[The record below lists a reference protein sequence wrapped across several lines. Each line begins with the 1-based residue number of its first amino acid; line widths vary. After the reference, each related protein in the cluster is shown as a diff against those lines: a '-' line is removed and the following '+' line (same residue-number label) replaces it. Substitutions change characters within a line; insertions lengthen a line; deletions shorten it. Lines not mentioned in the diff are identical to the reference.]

1 MVARAL
7 CCSSVASWSR
17 CTRLLSS
24 GVVRLLVKLAFLRCR
39 VAFAAWVSRPL
50 CEFRTYIS
58 QPARSRELQRCF
70 IVKLCP
76 PLRKM
81 VSTSR
86 AKMYQAPRVFYAFI
100 RLNYCANAHSARTTR
115 LLGLEN
121 VAVAMVF
128 VELQ

>member
-1 MVARAL
+1 MEPVHSAPPA
-7 CCSSVASWSR
+7 
-17 CTRLLSS
+17 SS
-24 GVVRLLVKLAFLRCR
+24 GVVRFLVKLAFLRCR

-86 AKMYQAPRVFYAFI
+86 AKMYQAPPPLSLSIVRVKG
-100 RLNYCANAHSARTTR
+100 HT
-115 LLGLEN
+115 
-121 VAVAMVF
+121 
-128 VELQ
+128 